1 MKLAIYGCGGYG
13 REILLEAKNLYSDQD
28 FIFVESSPAEESVSG
43 IRVVSHSELV
53 KDFKNYRFIIGVSD
67 HKARKRI
74 SMELLDAGLKPHSHF
89 SDSSIVNSKKNIGE
103 GVIFNSMSMI
113 TDNVKIGKFC
123 QFNIYS
129 YVAHDC
135 TIGNYVTFAPKVS
148 CNGNV
153 IIKDNAYIGT
163 GAVIKQGTAEKP
175 IVIGESSIVGMGA
188 IVTKD
193 VMDGETVIG
202 NPAKPFKR

>member
-13 REILLEAKNLYSDQD
+13 REILIEARNLYSDKE
-28 FIFVESSPAEESVSG
+28 FIFVESSPTKGNVCG
-43 IRVVSHSELV
+43 IEVVSHAEFV
-53 KDFKNYRFIIGVSD
+53 KNFNGYKFIMGVSN
-67 HKARKRI
+67 HKVRKKI
-74 SMELLDAGLKPHSHF
+74 SLQLVDAGLEPHNHF
-89 SDSSIVNSKKNIGE
+89 SSSSIVNSKENIGE

-135 TIGNYVTFAPKVS
+135 TIGNYVTFAPKVA

-175 IVIGESSIVGMGA
+175 IIIGESSIVGMGA

-193 VMDGETVIG
+193 VKDGETVIG
-202 NPAKPFKR
+202 NPAKPFKG